1 MKNKVDQKKLPWKVS
16 IIIIFGVIGTLIAGA
31 LGMINI
37 RNYYYSILFVS
48 ITTGL
53 GVATGILSGIKYKRI
68 LTAKPGANFIGI
80 VLYLCMF
87 FSTVFLFLASTL
99 NRQLSKKEVVA
110 DCVVLY
116 KYHQES
122 HRRSE
127 EINYVLVNIG
137 GEEHKLS
144 CRRDYEIGAKV
155 GQKVIVNVYKS
166 PLGFDF
172 AEPAGHN

>member
-68 LTAKPGANFIGI
+68 LTAKPPGRILL
-80 VLYLCMF
+80 VLYCIFICF
-87 FSTVFLFLASTL
+87 FQPYFYFW
-99 NRQLSKKEVVA
+99 
-110 DCVVLY
+110 
-116 KYHQES
+116 HQ
-122 HRRSE
+122 R
-127 EINYVLVNIG
+127 
-137 GEEHKLS
+137 
-144 CRRDYEIGAKV
+144 
-155 GQKVIVNVYKS
+155 
-166 PLGFDF
+166 
-172 AEPAGHN
+172 